1 MLIKIRRLNLKNTRK
16 ITILILSILVFTF
29 SGLNVVNSQEVKPL
43 DQVNQSNVIS
53 QENQKPTLR
62 QPEIKSDS
70 ISSNIN
76 LNVFGKGVVQF
87 AVVFTFI
94 FYLVCITINYGYR
107 TYWNSPLHPSF
118 MPFVYV
124 AVAAILAFTV
134 VLSFDIAVGGTI
146 DFEFLGQ
153 KFRGASGPIIL
164 WILAFLTI
172 MVGFRLSG
180 ATELAKS
187 DIKPNPP
194 SHHLL
199 NESSSITEEK
209 ILKKK
214 DEEQKNP

>member
-1 MLIKIRRLNLKNTRK
+1 MLIKIRRLNLKNTRRL
-16 ITILILSILVFTF
+16 TILILSILVFTF

-43 DQVNQSNVIS
+43 DQINQSKVIS
-53 QENQKPTLR
+53 QENQKQTLR
-62 QPEIKSDS
+62 QPEIKNDA

-76 LNVFGKGVVQF
+76 LNVFGKRVVQF
-87 AVVFTFI
+87 AVIFTFI

-153 KFRGASGPIIL
+153 KF
-164 WILAFLTI
+164 
-172 MVGFRLSG
+172 
-180 ATELAKS
+180 
-187 DIKPNPP
+187 
-194 SHHLL
+194 
-199 NESSSITEEK
+199 
-209 ILKKK
+209 
-214 DEEQKNP
+214 